1 LLLFSAI
8 ARRFCGKQK
17 LTQVLLAPDESIDH
31 KVGEDHR
38 GDAKYGQDKH
48 EKFSLRGPMV
58 QADMLKQVI

>member
-1 LLLFSAI
+1 M
-8 ARRFCGKQK
+8 
-17 LTQVLLAPDESIDH
+17 LLAPDESIDH

-38 GDAKYGQDKH
+38 GDTKHGQDKH